1 MDSAPSEDG
10 TGPPLAVFKIIVAG
24 GFGAG
29 KTTLVGAISEV
40 RPLCTEELLTSV
52 STGYDD
58 LAGVEDKRAT
68 TVAMD
73 FGRITFGSH
82 LLLYLFGTPG
92 QDRFWFMWD
101 ELSYGALGAVV
112 LADTRR
118 LADCFPSVD
127 YFEKRQVPFVVAI
140 NCFDGAPAHDPQDVR
155 IALDLDPGVPAIRCD
170 ARQPASV
177 KRVLIALVE
186 HILASGLA
194 SGSPPRTDRTS
205 RLAGER
211 RAIPAGACQG
221 QQDEGGWCTD
231 DRGWPGRVGGAG
243 GIAGKAGGVAGPVGC
258 GAPTRRRLPIQAG
271 DGGRPRGRPGPR
283 CHRRPG
289 AGPGTSGGI
298 RGMARL
304 QWQDPDRGRPGGV
317 TVAGQ
322 QAGPADLG
330 RRHQPGVGAV
340 QLRGRGRRRKQHRPR
355 G

>member
-1 MDSAPSEDG
+1 MGSAPSESG
-10 TGPPLAVFKIIVAG
+10 TDRPLAIFKIIIAG

-52 STGYDD
+52 STGFDD
-58 LAGVEDKRAT
+58 LAGVENKRAT

-127 YFEKRQVPFVVAI
+127 YFEKRHVPFVVAI
-140 NCFDGAPAHDPQDVR
+140 NCFDGAAAHDPEDVR
-155 IALDLDPGVPAIRCD
+155 IALDLDPQVPMVNCD

-186 HILASGLA
+186 HVLASGLA
-194 SGSPPRTDRTS
+194 SSAGKRPGSS
-205 RLAGER
+205 ARLAGEHR
-211 RAIPAGACQG
+211 IIP
-221 QQDEGGWCTD
+221 
-231 DRGWPGRVGGAG
+231 VGAG
-243 GIAGKAGGVAGPVGC
+243 
-258 GAPTRRRLPIQAG
+258 L
-271 DGGRPRGRPGPR
+271 
-283 CHRRPG
+283 
-289 AGPGTSGGI
+289 PGT
-298 RGMARL
+298 
-304 QWQDPDRGRPGGV
+304 PG
-317 TVAGQ
+317 
-322 QAGPADLG
+322 
-330 RRHQPGVGAV
+330 
-340 QLRGRGRRRKQHRPR
+340 
-355 G
+355 